1 MVLYLF
7 HVAKLSH
14 KILPVKKL
22 HLYLIVTFFSLLQKT
37 SSLRGEKNRKK
48 IWSESIFSF
57 LIIGKLLTLLSK
69 VSNHSCRIN
78 KINDIRIIR
87 YAKKRR
93 EKFDYRNLSRA

>member
-22 HLYLIVTFFSLLQKT
+22 HLYLIVTFSRFCRKPAVC
-37 SSLRGEKNRKK
+37 KAKK
-48 IWSESIFSF
+48 IEKKFGWSVCSF
-57 LIIGKLLTLLSK
+57 LIVEKLLTLLSK

-93 EKFDYRNLSRA
+93 EKFDYRNLPRA

>member
-37 SSLRGEKNRKK
+37 SGLRSEKNRKK
-48 IWSESIFSF
+48 IWLERMFF
-57 LIIGKLLTLLSK
+57 FD
-69 VSNHSCRIN
+69 CREITN
-78 KINDIRIIR
+78 F
-87 YAKKRR
+87 A
-93 EKFDYRNLSRA
+93 F

>member
-14 KILPVKKL
+14 KILLVKKL
-22 HLYLIVTFFSLLQKT
+22 YLYQIVTFFSLLQKT
-37 SSLRGEKNRKK
+37 SGLRGEKNRKK
-48 IWSESIFSF
+48 NWPESIFSF

-69 VSNHSCRIN
+69 VSNHSRYIN
-78 KINDIRIIR
+78 EIDNIIIIR

>member
-37 SSLRGEKNRKK
+37 SGLRGEKNRKK
-48 IWSESIFSF
+48 NLVGEYILF
-57 LIIGKLLTLLSK
+57 
-69 VSNHSCRIN
+69 
-78 KINDIRIIR
+78 
-87 YAKKRR
+87 
-93 EKFDYRNLSRA
+93 FDYREITNFAF

>member
-37 SSLRGEKNRKK
+37 SGLQSEKNRKK
-48 IWSESIFSF
+48 IWLERMFF
-57 LIIGKLLTLLSK
+57 FD
-69 VSNHSCRIN
+69 CREITN
-78 KINDIRIIR
+78 F
-87 YAKKRR
+87 A
-93 EKFDYRNLSRA
+93 F

>member
-37 SSLRGEKNRKK
+37 SGLQSEKIEKNLAGAYVL
-48 IWSESIFSF
+48 F
-57 LIIGKLLTLLSK
+57 
-69 VSNHSCRIN
+69 
-78 KINDIRIIR
+78 
-87 YAKKRR
+87 
-93 EKFDYRNLSRA
+93 